1 MRKMTLTGLCLVV
14 AASCWL
20 AGTLVGPDGL
30 RSALASLGACAA
42 FAGAAAC
49 YRVVQRTTHR
59 GTAAGAL
66 ALLGVAA
73 SACIV
78 EATFRATYPRLPGAS
93 ADPVTLTALVA
104 GGTGLALL
112 IAAVWR
118 AGRLGPTAGSLLV
131 AAALI
136 GAVTGRPAVPY
147 LISAGPLGLALLVGR
162 APQPV
167 RRPAAFAYAAGIT
180 GTLANLLLIAFFAVQ
195 FGDPEQPVSFGTA
208 NDLVGS
214 LASALMIP
222 VAVALSSHLPVTAA
236 ARRAQTAG
244 VAAMA
249 ASAVVGPLL
258 VTGALPFEV
267 STAIS
272 IGALLVLAGWLVAVS
287 RWLRRSHAV
296 PARVARLGEL
306 SGLAFATGA
315 AVVALGVPLPWMSV
329 HQLVIF
335 GVGAGV
341 GSAAFLAIP
350 IWFLLL
356 ARHFPADTPVPAFA
370 KSPGPIATEVT
381 P

>member
-1 MRKMTLTGLCLVV
+1 MRKMTLAGLCLVV

-20 AGTLVGPDGL
+20 AGTLAGPGGV
-30 RSALASLGACAA
+30 RRALASLGACAA

-73 SACIV
+73 SAWVV
-78 EATFRATYPRLPGAS
+78 EATFRAAYPRLPGAG

-104 GGTGLALL
+104 AGTGLALL
-112 IAAVWR
+112 TAAVWR
-118 AGRLGPTAGSLLV
+118 AGRLGPTAGSLV
-131 AAALI
+131 ALAALI

-147 LISAGPLGLALLVGR
+147 LISAGPLGLALLVAG
-162 APQPV
+162 APRPV
-167 RRPAAFAYAAGIT
+167 RRPAALAYAAGIT

-195 FGDPEQPVSFGTA
+195 FGEPEQPVSFGTA
-208 NDLVGS
+208 NDVVGS

-222 VAVALSSHLPVTAA
+222 VAVALTSHLPATAA
-236 ARRAQTAG
+236 ARRAQAAG
-244 VAAMA
+244 IAAMA

-272 IGALLVLAGWLVAVS
+272 IAALLVLAGWLVAVN
-287 RWLRRSHAV
+287 RWLRRSDAV

-315 AVVALGVPLPWMSV
+315 AVVALGMPLPWMSV
-329 HQLVIF
+329 QQLVIF
-335 GVGAGV
+335 AVGAAV

-356 ARHFPADTPVPAFA
+356 ARHFPADTPVPAFT
-370 KSPGPIATEVT
+370 SPGPIATEAT

>member
-1 MRKMTLTGLCLVV
+1 MRKMTLAGLCLVV

-20 AGTLVGPDGL
+20 AGTLAGPDGL

-49 YRVVQRTTHR
+49 YRVVQRTPHR

-78 EATFRATYPRLPGAS
+78 EATFRATYPRLPGAG

-112 IAAVWR
+112 TAAVWR
-118 AGRLGPTAGSLLV
+118 TGRLGPTAGSLLV

-147 LISAGPLGLALLVGR
+147 LISAGPLGVALLVGR

-195 FGDPEQPVSFGTA
+195 FGDPEQPISFGTA
-208 NDLVGS
+208 NDVVGS

-222 VAVALSSHLPVTAA
+222 VAVALSSHLPLTAA

-258 VTGALPFEV
+258 VAGALPFEV

-272 IGALLVLAGWLVAVS
+272 IGALLVLAAWLVAVS
-287 RWLRRSHAV
+287 RWLRRSHTV

-329 HQLVIF
+329 PQLVIF
-335 GVGAGV
+335 GIGAGV

-356 ARHFPADTPVPAFA
+356 GRHFPADTPARPHR
-370 KSPGPIATEVT
+370 SPSPVATEVI

>member
-1 MRKMTLTGLCLVV
+1 MRKMTLAGLCLVV

-20 AGTLVGPDGL
+20 AGTLAGPDGL

-112 IAAVWR
+112 TAAVWR

-195 FGDPEQPVSFGTA
+195 FGDHPEQPVSFGTA
-208 NDLVGS
+208 NDVVGS

-287 RWLRRSHAV
+287 RWLRRSQAV

-356 ARHFPADTPVPAFA
+356 GRHFPADAPAPLHRSPSPV
-370 KSPGPIATEVT
+370 ATEVI

>member
-1 MRKMTLTGLCLVV
+1 
-14 AASCWL
+14 
-20 AGTLVGPDGL
+20 
-30 RSALASLGACAA
+30 
-42 FAGAAAC
+42 
-49 YRVVQRTTHR
+49 
-59 GTAAGAL
+59 
-66 ALLGVAA
+66 
-73 SACIV
+73 
-78 EATFRATYPRLPGAS
+78 
-93 ADPVTLTALVA
+93 
-104 GGTGLALL
+104 
-112 IAAVWR
+112 VWR

-208 NDLVGS
+208 NDVVGS

-287 RWLRRSHAV
+287 RWLRRSQAV

-356 ARHFPADTPVPAFA
+356 GRHFPADAPAPLHRSPSPV
-370 KSPGPIATEVT
+370 ATEVI